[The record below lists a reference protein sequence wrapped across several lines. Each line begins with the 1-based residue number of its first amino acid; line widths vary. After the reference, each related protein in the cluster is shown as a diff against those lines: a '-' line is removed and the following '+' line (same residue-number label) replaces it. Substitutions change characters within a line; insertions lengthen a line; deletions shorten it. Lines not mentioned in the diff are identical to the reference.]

1 MSKAI
6 DLLTPENEV
15 FRTYCFCSLILIQK
29 LILMSMCSKESTKR
43 HQSSNKQKK
52 VNRLKNHLFHCIMF

>member
-1 MSKAI
+1 MSTKAI

-15 FRTYCFCSLILIQK
+15 FRAYGFCSLILIQK
-29 LILMSMCSKESTKR
+29 LVLMSMCSKESTKR

-52 VNRLKNHLFHCIMF
+52 VNRFQIKFFVV